1 MEIISRAPFLEGVVI
16 MKTNNEYKIFV
27 GNDAYTMDETGNLK
41 KVITKKNIAMK
52 ILVITIINM
61 AFIGIGLFTIPLN
74 PVLSIIM
81 LITGVVVSIV
91 ATKE

>member
-1 MEIISRAPFLEGVVI
+1 

-52 ILVITIINM
+52 ILVITIINL

-74 PVLSIIM
+74 PILSIMIV
-81 LITGVVVSIV
+81 LVGIVVSV
-91 ATKE
+91 LTTKEW